1 VGEAKLKNFRINSLT
16 VLLFAF
22 SIVGCSARVPLPAD
36 AGKTT
41 ATFSPSP
48 TKTSIS
54 TVGTSVPALAMLP
67 SIRRLS
73 PSSFIKDGATF
84 EAIAYIRQTC
94 LKVEIEITSDYPI
107 PSPTQAASFELV
119 EDIQFY
125 SGSTGAPLVMTPEGG
140 GGGGG
145 SGGPLGAWYQLSRDF
160 LYDVKSPLPA
170 GGIVAFVTFHR
181 LFGIAGPARF
191 DIEPVARPNLYCPQL
206 PPTTPEG

>member
-1 VGEAKLKNFRINSLT
+1 MKNIRINSLT
-16 VLLFAF
+16 ALLFAF
-22 SIVGCSARVPLPAD
+22 SIAACSARAPLPAS

-48 TKTSIS
+48 GKLSVS
-54 TVGTSVPALAMLP
+54 TVGTSVPAVAMLP

-94 LKVEIEITSDYPI
+94 LKVEIEITSDDPI
-107 PSPTQAASFELV
+107 PSPSQAASFEPV
-119 EDIQFY
+119 EDITLF
-125 SGSTGAPLVMTPEGG
+125 SGSTGAPLVVIPEGR

-145 SGGPLGAWYQLSRDF
+145 SGGPPGAWYQLSRDF
-160 LYDVKSPLPA
+160 LFDVRPA
-170 GGIVAFVTFHR
+170 LSMGGIVALVTFDR
-181 LFGIAGPARF
+181 SFGITGPARF
-191 DIEPVARPNLYCPQL
+191 DIQPVARPNLYCPQL